1 MENGDMSEQALIER
15 WQKEIEDRNERIRKL
30 EAERDLYA
38 AQAKMNAQLA
48 MRQQHE
54 IRRLEG
60 SMARLQRI
68 LEDWGIVA

>member
-1 MENGDMSEQALIER
+1 MSEQALIER
-15 WQKEIEDRNERIRKL
+15 WQKEIADRDERIRKL
-30 EAERDLYA
+30 EAERDLCRD
-38 AQAKMNAQLA
+38 QAILNGQTVV
-48 MRQQHE
+48 RQANE